1 MVKRAP
7 LKTWLHRVKRCR
19 PTLLLA
25 FCLASQLNGS
35 ETIRVAE
42 NLDAMVD
49 RYLTDIARTDWRS
62 HKERLERIRTPEDVA
77 QQQAYVRTRLE
88 QALGGFP
95 EKTPLRAQ
103 VLGSLQRD
111 GYRIEK
117 LVFESLPRLYVTA
130 NVYVPTTRNPPFPA
144 VLGTSGHNGDG
155 KAAETYQRAWISMAK
170 RGILVIAYDPPN
182 QGERIEETTD
192 GLQLRGS
199 FGHTMVGIQCLIT
212 GSNIAR
218 YEVWD
223 GIRAVDYLLTR
234 GDVDPK
240 RIAVTGNSGGGLQ
253 TTYLA
258 ALEPRLSA
266 AAPGC
271 YITSWERL
279 WMELGPRD
287 SEQNLVGFL
296 EHGLDFSDFLIA
308 AAPRPVRIL
317 SALQDFFP
325 IKGARETFDEA
336 KRIYSILGVPDR
348 VDHFE
353 FNDVHNWSQSSREA
367 AYSWMQRWLLGET
380 TATPESSL
388 EIEEPSELNVTRTG
402 QVTSSFD
409 AETIRSLNLAEA
421 ERLRAEFKMPS
432 PAELRSRV
440 SQRIRLQPKRG
451 VPESKQYGE
460 AETPTYRI
468 ETVALSIED
477 GILVPAAVIVP
488 KGGAARKPAVLYVQ
502 PKGRTAD
509 LKAGGDIEALIR
521 AGHLV
526 LAPDLPGWGETRGSM
541 PTAKE
546 PISGRFG
553 LEYLTALRAMLV
565 GKTLVGMRAGSLL
578 RCFDYLQSRS
588 DVDPER
594 IAMLG
599 KGHGGVVTLYA
610 AAMEQRVS
618 RVASEGAIT
627 SYMEIVRAEH
637 HANVIQS
644 VVPGAVR
651 DFDLPD
657 LMAAILPR
665 PVWVVAPRSA
675 VGEPMQVDE
684 ALREYDVPPS
694 AVLARSSQ
702 TAFEEI
708 YKDWISQ

>member
-144 VLGTSGHNGDG
+144 VLGTAGHDGDG
-155 KAAETYQRAWISMAK
+155 KAAATYQRAWISMAK

-192 GLQLRGS
+192 GLQLRRS
-199 FGHTMVGIQCLIT
+199 FGHTMVGIQCLLT

-223 GIRAVDYLLTR
+223 GIRALDYLLTR
-234 GDVDPK
+234 SDVDPK

-279 WMELGPRD
+279 WMELGPRATA
-287 SEQNLVGFL
+287 SKTWLGF
-296 EHGLDFSDFLIA
+296 
-308 AAPRPVRIL
+308 
-317 SALQDFFP
+317 
-325 IKGARETFDEA
+325 
-336 KRIYSILGVPDR
+336 
-348 VDHFE
+348 
-353 FNDVHNWSQSSREA
+353 
-367 AYSWMQRWLLGET
+367 
-380 TATPESSL
+380 
-388 EIEEPSELNVTRTG
+388 
-402 QVTSSFD
+402 
-409 AETIRSLNLAEA
+409 
-421 ERLRAEFKMPS
+421 
-432 PAELRSRV
+432 
-440 SQRIRLQPKRG
+440 
-451 VPESKQYGE
+451 
-460 AETPTYRI
+460 
-468 ETVALSIED
+468 
-477 GILVPAAVIVP
+477 
-488 KGGAARKPAVLYVQ
+488 
-502 PKGRTAD
+502 
-509 LKAGGDIEALIR
+509 
-521 AGHLV
+521 
-526 LAPDLPGWGETRGSM
+526 
-541 PTAKE
+541 
-546 PISGRFG
+546 
-553 LEYLTALRAMLV
+553 
-565 GKTLVGMRAGSLL
+565 
-578 RCFDYLQSRS
+578 
-588 DVDPER
+588 
-594 IAMLG
+594 
-599 KGHGGVVTLYA
+599 
-610 AAMEQRVS
+610 
-618 RVASEGAIT
+618 
-627 SYMEIVRAEH
+627 
-637 HANVIQS
+637 
-644 VVPGAVR
+644 
-651 DFDLPD
+651 
-657 LMAAILPR
+657 
-665 PVWVVAPRSA
+665 
-675 VGEPMQVDE
+675 
-684 ALREYDVPPS
+684 
-694 AVLARSSQ
+694 
-702 TAFEEI
+702 
-708 YKDWISQ
+708 